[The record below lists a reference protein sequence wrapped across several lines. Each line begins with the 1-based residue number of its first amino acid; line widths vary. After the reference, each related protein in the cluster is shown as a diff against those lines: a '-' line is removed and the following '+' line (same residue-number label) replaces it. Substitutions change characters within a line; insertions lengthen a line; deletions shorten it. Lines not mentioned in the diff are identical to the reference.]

1 MKEEMSARQKY
12 LYIAAAIVLMVGLGS
27 AAIIYLTASEPNGAE
42 LLAGIENSKRYIHN
56 LEVYGGK
63 MNVLM
68 DQFMR
73 WFDSL
78 WHGKALAGSVAII
91 TILFSL
97 CLGLIAYNQPPDS
110 RTDEKSGW
118 LP

>member
-12 LYIAAAIVLMVGLGS
+12 LYASAAVVLIVGLGS
-27 AAIIYLTASEPNGAE
+27 SAVIYFTASSPNGAE
-42 LLAGIENSKRYIHN
+42 LLEGIENSKRYIHN

-68 DQFMR
+68 DQFTR
-73 WFDSL
+73 WFESL
-78 WHGKALAGSVAII
+78 WQGKALAGSVALI
-91 TILFSL
+91 TVILSL
-97 CLGLIAYNQPPDS
+97 CLFLVAYNHPPDS
-110 RTDEKSGW
+110 DSGKKSDW

>member
-1 MKEEMSARQKY
+1 MNEETPARQKY
-12 LYIAAAIVLMVGLGS
+12 LYIAAAIVLIVGLGS
-27 AAIIYLTASEPNGAE
+27 SAIIYFTASDPSQSE
-42 LLAGIENSKRYIHN
+42 LLEGIENSKRYIHN

-68 DQFMR
+68 DEFLR

-78 WHGKALAGSVAII
+78 WHGKALAGTVAFI

-97 CLGLIAYNQPPDS
+97 VLVLAAYIQPPGS
-110 RTDEKSGW
+110 GTGEKS
-118 LP
+118 P